1 LTRIRN
7 ILNIWPS
14 EIKKQTKSIEK
25 GGFFMKRSL
34 GLAVLILFATLIFCP
49 GQSPAQVSGGTV
61 IYAAGADPDNL
72 DPANAESNPSEAV
85 NRMMYENLAR
95 FDEKLKI
102 VPGLA
107 TRWEQ
112 SKDGLSWTF
121 FLRKGITF
129 HDGTPFNADA
139 VKVFVERMVG
149 PEKPSRA
156 GLYVPFVKSVEV
168 VDGSTVKIHLK
179 APFAFFLNN
188 LAHSASG
195 IISPAALTT
204 YGKDISRRAV
214 GTGPFKFVEWVH
226 GDHLTMV
233 RNDAYWGGRPYLD
246 KIIVKTVK
254 EDSARVMM
262 LQSGDAHLIVRIPS
276 EDIPRLEKDA
286 RIKLDSTETLRVLY
300 VAINCSKKPFTD
312 IRVRQALHYAVDKE
326 AIVKNLYQGR
336 ALVSQGMVA
345 PLTTGYFPV
354 RGYPYDPERAKKLL
368 AEAGFPNG
376 FKAKLWSPQGRYP
389 KDFEMAQAI
398 QQQLKK
404 VNIDCTLDTMEW
416 AAYLAATR
424 KPPEQNESEIFLLGW
439 APSSAEA
446 RWILYPLFATDQW
459 VPGGNN
465 RVFFSNKE
473 FDEMVDKFTRA
484 TTKADMERYLKAAQE
499 LLSRESPTIPILVT
513 KETIGYT
520 QKLKGVINSPLELTY
535 FDAKTYLEK

>member
-1 LTRIRN
+1 
-7 ILNIWPS
+7 
-14 EIKKQTKSIEK
+14 
-25 GGFFMKRSL
+25 MKRLL
-34 GLAVLILFATLIFCP
+34 GFAVFILIISIMFLP
-49 GQSPAQVSGGTV
+49 VQSRAQVSGGTV

-107 TRWEQ
+107 AKWEQ
-112 SKDGLSWTF
+112 SKDGLTWIF
-121 FLRKGITF
+121 FLRKGIKF
-129 HDGTPFNADA
+129 HDGTPFNAEA
-139 VKVFVERMVG
+139 VKIFVERMIG

-156 GLYVPFVKSVEV
+156 GLYVPFVNSVDIADEY
-168 VDGSTVKIHLK
+168 TVKINLK

-195 IISPAALTT
+195 IVSPTALKT

-233 RNDAYWGGRPYLD
+233 RNDEYWGGKPNLD

-276 EDIPRLEKDA
+276 EDIPRLQKDPN
-286 RIKLDSTETLRVLY
+286 IKLDSTETLRVLF
-300 VAINCSKKPFTD
+300 VGINCYKKPFSD
-312 IRVRQALHYAVDKE
+312 VRVREALSYAIDKE
-326 AIVKNLYQGR
+326 SIVKNIYQGR
-336 ALVSQGMVA
+336 ALVTSNMVA
-345 PLTTGYFPV
+345 PLTTGYV
-354 RGYPYDPERAKKLL
+354 KVKGYSYDPEKAKKLL
-368 AEAGFPNG
+368 AEAGYPKG

-404 VNIDCTLDTMEW
+404 VEVDCILDTMEW

-424 KPPEQNESEIFLLGW
+424 KPPEQADAELFILGW

-446 RWILYPLFATDQW
+446 RWILYPLFTTEQW

-465 RVFFSNKE
+465 RTFFSNKE
-473 FDEMVDKFTRA
+473 FDELVTKFTKA
-484 TTKADMERYLKAAQE
+484 TTKADMNKYLKGAQE
-499 LLSRESPTIPILVT
+499 LLSKEAPSIPILVT
-513 KETIGYT
+513 KETIGYSK
-520 QKLKGVINSPLELTY
+520 KLKGVINSPLELTY